1 VSNNPTLYTIAAEF
15 RALED
20 LIDEQANATEADLDV
35 VARWMDE
42 QQGALETKLSRCV
55 AWIREQESLAQAR
68 EDEAKRLRDLAKVNT
83 NRVSRLKEAIKFI
96 FESQGLK
103 KVETL
108 MGNIT
113 LAGNGGKQPV
123 AIDDVPLEA
132 IEPRFT
138 KVVRDDEK
146 IRAALE
152 AGESLTFARALPRG
166 SHIRVK

>member
-1 VSNNPTLYTIAAEF
+1 MSTLYTIAAEF

-42 QQGALETKLSRCV
+42 QQGAFETKLSGCI
-55 AWIREQESLAQAR
+55 AWIREQESLGQAR
-68 EDEAKRLRDLAKVNT
+68 EDEAKRLRDLAKVNS
-83 NRVSRLKEAIKFI
+83 NRVARLKEAIKFV

-103 KVETL
+103 KVETP
-108 MGNIT
+108 MGNVT

-166 SHIRVK
+166 CHIRIK

>member
-1 VSNNPTLYTIAAEF
+1 MSPTLYAIAAEF

-35 VARWMDE
+35 VAKWMDE
-42 QQGALETKLSRCV
+42 QQGALETKLSRCI

-83 NRVSRLKEAIKFI
+83 NRVARLKETIKFI

-108 MGNIT
+108 MGNVT
-113 LAGNGGKQPV
+113 LAANGGKQPIELLVPVDRLPPECVRIV
-123 AIDDVPLEA
+123 AEPDMDA
-132 IEPRFT
+132 I
-138 KVVRDDEK
+138 RD
-146 IRAALE
+146 ALKD
-152 AGESLTFARALPRG
+152 GQSVTFARALPRS
-166 SHIRVK
+166 SHIRIK